1 MAAEPAALNDAN
13 GQVDTPEPR
22 TQLEEPEV
30 EDIKTVTGDTMYSSA
45 SRFEDLPISEQL
57 LQVLPCLRA
66 FSLSL
71 VLSVII
77 CTLGIVLHTFAP
89 WALYYIPSAWMTLL
103 VDTRAGVDSHAS
115 SLQICIFHSSLCGPL
130 KYGLRRVCIQR

>member
-1 MAAEPAALNDAN
+1 MAAKPAALNDAN

-57 LQVLPCLRA
+57 LQVLPWLFFVFR
-66 FSLSL
+66 
-71 VLSVII
+71 
-77 CTLGIVLHTFAP
+77 
-89 WALYYIPSAWMTLL
+89 
-103 VDTRAGVDSHAS
+103 
-115 SLQICIFHSSLCGPL
+115 
-130 KYGLRRVCIQR
+130 